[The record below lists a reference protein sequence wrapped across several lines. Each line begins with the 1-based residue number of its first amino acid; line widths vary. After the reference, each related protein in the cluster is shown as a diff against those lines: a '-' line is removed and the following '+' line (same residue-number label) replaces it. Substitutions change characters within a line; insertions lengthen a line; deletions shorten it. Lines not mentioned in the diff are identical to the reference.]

1 MSNVKLALRALIRTP
16 FVTTVAVVSL
26 ALGIGANAAIFSLFD
41 QLLLQPLPV
50 PAPER
55 LVNLGAPGPKPVFG
69 SCGAA
74 GGCEVV
80 FSYPMFR
87 DLERGQRS
95 FTGIAAHVVFSVNLA
110 PRNQTPISGFGT
122 LVSGSYFPVLGLTA
136 AVGRLLTPA
145 DDQVI
150 GGHPLAVLDYDY
162 WVTRLGSDPGAVG
175 GIIVVNGT
183 PLTIVGV
190 APRGFR
196 GTTLGVQP
204 RVYVPITMRGVMY
217 RGGGTDFEYRRDYWA
232 YLFARLKPG
241 VTLEQAASQINALYH
256 PIITDVEAPLQQG
269 MSEQTMARFK
279 AKAIVLTDG
288 RRGQST
294 VHQQS
299 KTPVT
304 LLFALTGLVLLIAC
318 ANIANLLLARGAN
331 RAMEMAVRLS
341 LGASRGRVVSQLLV
355 EACILAL
362 LGGGAS
368 LLVARWTLSGIG
380 AIVPAEEA
388 AMVHLGLQ
396 PAMLIFTALVSVVTG
411 LAFGMFPALHST
423 RSDLVT
429 TIRANAGQLTG
440 ARTAARFRNGL
451 VVAQIALSMALL
463 VSAGLFIKSLVNIT
477 RVDLGL
483 NPDRVITFTLSPKL
497 NGYGNARSQVLFQR
511 AEDELRALPGVT
523 AVSSADVGV
532 LAGNN
537 RSRSVS
543 VEGFRKGPD
552 TDDGSHLNEVGAGFF
567 HALGIPLLSGRE
579 FTPADAGRSPRVVVV
594 NEAFAKKF
602 GLGRAAVGKHMS
614 VYSDKL
620 DIEIV
625 GLVKDAKY
633 SEVKDAIPPVYF
645 TPWLQDSTIGAM
657 NFYVRTA
664 QDPEALMRPV
674 TALIA
679 KLDPA
684 LPVEGLKTLPQQ
696 VKERVFLDRMISTLS
711 AAFAA
716 LATLLA
722 AVGLY
727 GVLAYTVA
735 QRTREIGVR
744 MALGADARRV
754 RGMVIRQVGRMALA
768 GGVLGV
774 GAALA
779 LGKAAGSL
787 LFGLKGTD
795 PAVMLVSAAVLGAV
809 ALGAGYL
816 PALRASKVQPM
827 QALRYE

>member
-1 MSNVKLALRALIRTP
+1 MSTVKLALRALIRTP
-16 FVTTVAVVSL
+16 FVTAVAVVSL

-55 LVNLGAPGPKPVFG
+55 LVNLGAPGPRPGYG
-69 SCGAA
+69 SCGMA
-74 GGCEVV
+74 GDCDMV

-95 FTGIAAHVVFSVNLA
+95 FTGIAAHVVFPVNLA
-110 PRNQTPISGFGT
+110 PRGQTPISGVGL

-145 DDQVI
+145 DDQII

-162 WVTRLGSDPGAVG
+162 WATRLGSDPGVVG
-175 GIIVVNGT
+175 RILVVNGT
-183 PLTIVGV
+183 PLTVVGV

-204 RVYVPITMRGVMY
+204 KVYAPVTMRGVLY
-217 RGGGTDFEYRRDYWA
+217 GGTDFAYRRDYWA

-241 VTLEQAASQINALYH
+241 VTLERAASEINALYH
-256 PIITDVEAPLQQG
+256 PIITDVEAPLQEA

-279 AKAIVLTDG
+279 AKAVTLEDG

-294 VHQQS
+294 VHKQT
-299 KTPVT
+299 KTPMT
-304 LLFALTGLVLLIAC
+304 LLFALTALVLLIAC

-341 LGASRGRVVSQLLV
+341 LGATRGRVVRQLLV
-355 EACILAL
+355 EACILAV
-362 LGGGAS
+362 LGGAAS

-380 AIVPAEEA
+380 AIVPAEQA

-396 PAMLIFTALVSVVTG
+396 PAMLVFTALISVTTG

-423 RSDLVT
+423 RADLVT

-451 VVAQIALSMALL
+451 VTAQIALSMALL
-463 VSAGLFIKSLVNIT
+463 VAAGLFIKSLVNIT

-483 NPDRVITFTLSPKL
+483 NPDRVITFTLSPEL
-497 NGYGNARSQVLFQR
+497 NGYSNARSQVLFQR
-511 AEDELRALPGVT
+511 VEAELRGLPGVSAVT
-523 AVSSADVGV
+523 AADVGV
-532 LAGNN
+532 LAGRN

-543 VEGFRKGPD
+543 VEGFKKGLD

-567 HALGIPLLSGRE
+567 HALGIPLLAGRE
-579 FTPADAGRSPRVVVV
+579 FTAADAGLSPRVAVV

-625 GLVKDAKY
+625 GLVRDAKY

-645 TPWLQDSTIGAM
+645 TPWPQDSTLGAM
-657 NFYVRTA
+657 NFYLRTA

-674 TALIA
+674 TALIG

-684 LPVEGLKTLPQQ
+684 LPVEGLKTLPQE
-696 VKERVFLDRMISTLS
+696 VKERVFLDRLISTLS

-744 MALGADARRV
+744 MALGADAGRV
-754 RGMVIRQVGRMALA
+754 RAMVIRQVGRMALA
-768 GGVLGV
+768 GGVLGI

-779 LGKAAGSL
+779 LGRAAGSL
-787 LFGLKGTD
+787 LFGLTGTD
-795 PAVMLVSAAVLGAV
+795 PAVMFLSAAVIGAV

-827 QALRYE
+827 RALRYE